1 MVEEMKQIGLGVEEI
16 EQFASLG
23 INNLEQLC

>member
-16 EQFASLG
+16 EQCASLG